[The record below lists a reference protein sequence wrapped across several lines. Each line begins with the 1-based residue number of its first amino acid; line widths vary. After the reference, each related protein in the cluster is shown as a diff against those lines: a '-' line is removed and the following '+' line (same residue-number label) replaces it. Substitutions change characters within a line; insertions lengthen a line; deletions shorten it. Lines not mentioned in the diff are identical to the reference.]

1 MKSSNGD
8 EKRQLT
14 PLELWGQ
21 LTNTIRLRASQDQV
35 LWSISGMFMAA
46 NAVLLVALFQ
56 GGKLPESLTP
66 RIVIP
71 LVGTILST
79 IQYCL
84 QGRAFGHVGR
94 LDELIRKLESALDFD
109 HRYAVSVR
117 INTSD
122 ADRYLNGRREDALRR
137 QFIMG
142 TLFHTRTLMQGASFG
157 ATLLWL
163 ATLVFFVLR
172 FATGT

>member
-1 MKSSNGD
+1 MKSSNDG
-8 EKRQLT
+8 EKRQLQ
-14 PLELWGQ
+14 PPELWGQ
-21 LTNTIRLRASQDQV
+21 VTNAIRMRASQDQV
-35 LWSISGMFMAA
+35 LWSISGIFMAA

-122 ADRYLNGRREDALRR
+122 ADRYLSGRRENVLRR
-137 QFIMG
+137 LFIRG
-142 TLFHTRTLMQGASFG
+142 TFFHTRTLMQGASVG
-157 ATLLWL
+157 AALLWL
-163 ATLVFFVLR
+163 ATLAFFVLR
-172 FATGT
+172 GI